1 MKNLMHEVVCSDI
14 RIAELKIKR
23 IRLSKARLLEAKPS
37 WFNRKKLKAWKV
49 KLNDLEIE
57 EKSVVKELQDAYID
71 FEEFYN

>member
-23 IRLSKARLLEAKPS
+23 IRISKARLLETKPA
-37 WFNRKKLKAWKV
+37 WFNRKGLKAWQS

-57 EKSVVKELQDAYID
+57 EKAATKELQDAYVD
-71 FEEFYN
+71 FEKFYD